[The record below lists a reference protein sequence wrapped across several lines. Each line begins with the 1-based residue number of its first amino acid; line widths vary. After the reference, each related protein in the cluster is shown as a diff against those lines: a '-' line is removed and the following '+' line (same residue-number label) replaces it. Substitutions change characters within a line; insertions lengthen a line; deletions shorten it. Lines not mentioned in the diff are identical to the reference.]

1 MRCDRTV
8 VDTKEGIGSG
18 EDEPERC
25 AESGT
30 ALPRR
35 RTDGDWCS
43 GRKTGGSAGPDAR
56 PGGCAGRSDAS
67 AASIEPVF
75 GAAGMS
81 LSGWGEADT
90 KTRGRYSKDSIRS
103 FGSRNGTGEIG

>member
-18 EDEPERC
+18 EDEPARC

-56 PGGCAGRSDAS
+56 PGGCAGRSDA
-67 AASIEPVF
+67 AAAPIEAVF
-75 GAAGMS
+75 GAGGVSIA
-81 LSGWGEADT
+81 GWGAVDR
-90 KTRGRYSKDSIRS
+90 KKVVMYSKDSR
-103 FGSRNGTGEIG
+103 G